1 MIRLALRQFLTSA
14 WTAVVGLLAVAAV
27 VLATRPHFADAAAA
41 AQRACGSESH
51 CPGLTAFALDNT
63 AARTVFGLVV
73 IVAPA
78 LIGAFWGA
86 PLIAREFEAGT
97 HRLVWAQSISRI
109 RWLVVKLTVA
119 GTATAVATA
128 LLSVLVTWWAAPL
141 DHAAAAVYGTFDQR
155 HIAPIGYALFAF
167 TFGMTAGLVTRR
179 TVPAMALTL
188 AGLLTVRI
196 MVTAW
201 LRPLVVAPR
210 VASMPLDPETTGYG
224 SGGNILLGVGP
235 STLQPAQPDIPN
247 AWIQSIGIAD
257 ATGQP
262 LTDQVLRAS
271 CPTLGQGPRG
281 PAGPAPEAARQRMH
295 DCVVTINEKYHEVIT
310 YQPGERYWTFQWW
323 ELTLF
328 ALLTALLGGYAFY
341 RIRRFLG

>member
-1 MIRLALRQFLTSA
+1 MIRLALRQFRISA

-41 AQRACGSESH
+41 AQRACGSDPH
-51 CPGLTAFALDNT
+51 CPALTTFALDNT
-63 AARTVFGLVV
+63 ATRTAFGLVV

-97 HRLVWAQSISRI
+97 HRLVWAQSISRT
-109 RWLVVKLTVA
+109 RWLAVKLTVA

-128 LLSVLVTWWAAPL
+128 LLSALVTWWAAPL

-155 HIAPIGYALFAF
+155 NIAPTGYALFAF
-167 TFGMTAGLVTRR
+167 AFGMTAGLVTRR
-179 TVPAMALTL
+179 TLPAMALTL

-196 MVTAW
+196 LVTEW
-201 LRPLVVAPR
+201 IRPLAVAPR
-210 VASMPLDPETTGYG
+210 VVSMPLDPDTTGYG

-235 STLQPAQPDIPN
+235 STLQPSTPDIPN
-247 AWIQSIGIAD
+247 AWIQSVRIVD
-257 ATGQP
+257 AAGEP
-262 LTDQVLRAS
+262 LTDQVLRAT

-281 PAGPAPEAARQRMH
+281 PAGPAPEAVRQRMRE
-295 DCVVTINEKYHEVIT
+295 CVVAINEKYHEVVT
-310 YQPGERYWTFQWW
+310 YQSGECYWTFQWW
-323 ELTLF
+323 ELALF
-328 ALLTALLGGYAFY
+328 ALLTTLLGGYAFY
-341 RIRRFLG
+341 RIRRFRG